1 MGRTIID
8 VLNDQSRHEFIAL
21 SRKAVENAVAVNYMD
36 VESLTE
42 VLESNG
48 VEVVISALAV
58 MDETASQGQINLIKA
73 SEKSSTTTRF
83 VASTWG
89 FPLMEEDVAI
99 LSFMKFKF
107 DAVEELKKT
116 NLEWTRFHNG
126 YFLDYYGLPHVK
138 SYQPNI
144 SFVMDMQSKVAA
156 IPGDGNTPVVFT
168 YTYDVAKFVVASL
181 DLPKWDDEFF
191 VIGDKLTWNEFVR
204 LAEETRGSK
213 FEVHYDGTEKLKSGK
228 ITELPSHIASYSF
241 FPKEMLQ
248 PLYAAFGLL
257 MATGRFN
264 MPEEKTLNKKFPEIK
279 TLKAKELLEQA
290 WKSK

>member
-1 MGRTIID
+1 
-8 VLNDQSRHEFIAL
+8 
-21 SRKAVENAVAVNYMD
+21 
-36 VESLTE
+36 
-42 VLESNG
+42 
-48 VEVVISALAV
+48 
-58 MDETASQGQINLIKA
+58 
-73 SEKSSTTTRF
+73 
-83 VASTWG
+83 
-89 FPLMEEDVAI
+89 
-99 LSFMKFKF
+99 MKFKF

-204 LAEETRGSK
+204 LAEETRGEYHPS
-213 FEVHYDGTEKLKSGK
+213 
-228 ITELPSHIASYSF
+228 ELSLYHSDLNDR
-241 FPKEMLQ
+241 LQ
-248 PLYAAFGLL
+248 VRGSL
-257 MATGRFN
+257 
-264 MPEEKTLNKKFPEIK
+264 
-279 TLKAKELLEQA
+279 
-290 WKSK
+290 